1 MHLLNSDANKP
12 TTQPIKMSRKI
23 LGQVDDEFSVLDEEG
38 PSVVTELAKKIE
50 NVFFES
56 SGDKI
61 KLQKIM
67 KEYKHPANLLNLK
80 PPKIN
85 PEIESSQQY
94 HLPQQKHRK
103 TPPL

>member
-1 MHLLNSDANKP
+1 
-12 TTQPIKMSRKI
+12 MSRGI
-23 LGQVDDEFSVLDEEG
+23 LGQVEDDFSVLDEES
-38 PSVVTELAKKIE
+38 PSVDTELAKKIE

-56 SGDKI
+56 SGDNI

-85 PEIESSQQY
+85 PEI
-94 HLPQQKHRK
+94 
-103 TPPL
+103 